1 MTYPSASLTAA
12 MASSTG
18 AFSAAFLAKLTMLV
32 TLPVTAAC
40 SPC

>member
-1 MTYPSASLTAA
+1 MTYPSALPTDAI
-12 MASSTG
+12 ASSTG
-18 AFSAAFLAKLTMLV
+18 AFIAAFLAKLTMFV